1 MSTFGKAMVVEGS
14 APGALEVRAARAEGT
29 LAPRLEL
36 VEVLLPS
43 GGRLRLTREDAARL
57 RDALA
62 AELGDSA

>member
-1 MSTFGKAMVVEGS
+1 MSSFGKHLNVEGS

-29 LAPRLEL
+29 LAPRLEF

-57 RDALA
+57 RAALE
-62 AELGDSA
+62 AELGAAP